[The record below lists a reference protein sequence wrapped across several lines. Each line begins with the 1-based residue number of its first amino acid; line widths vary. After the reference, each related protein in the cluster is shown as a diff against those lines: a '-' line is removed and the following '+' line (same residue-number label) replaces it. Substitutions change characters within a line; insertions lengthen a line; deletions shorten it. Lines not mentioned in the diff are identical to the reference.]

1 MKTTSVKRKEGLPRR
16 VFMVVNIVLCTMM
29 GLLCLMPVLH
39 ILAVSFSSKVAVF
52 SGNVYFTPVQF
63 TLDNYRYV
71 LRDSQFYHAYGV
83 TIIRAILG
91 WLISLALIV
100 LAAYPISLPR
110 SRFPARR
117 FFTWYFVI
125 TMLFGGGMIPTYLVV
140 KDTGL
145 VDTIWALVI
154 PCAVP
159 AFYLI
164 LMTNY
169 MKSLPDAL
177 MEAAY
182 IDGAGH
188 VTTLLRVVLPLSL
201 PSLASISL
209 FIILGHWNDY
219 FMGMIYIRNE
229 NLKPLQTYLRS
240 IIIVDPSAQDAAN
253 VESLAQNL
261 TPDATN
267 GAKIFLGLLP
277 IMVVYPFLQK
287 YFAKGIVRGSVKE

>member
-1 MKTTSVKRKEGLPRR
+1 MKTTSVKRKESLSRR
-16 VFMVVNIVLCTMM
+16 VFMAVNIVICTLM
-29 GLLCLMPVLH
+29 GLLCLLPVVH
-39 ILAVSFSSKVAVF
+39 ILAISFSSKVAVF
-52 SGNVYFTPVQF
+52 SGNVYFTPVDF

-71 LRDSQFYHAYGV
+71 LRDSQFYNAYGI
-83 TIIRAILG
+83 TFIRALIG
-91 WLISLALIV
+91 WVVSMTMIV

-110 SRFPARR
+110 NRFPARR
-117 FFTWYFVI
+117 LFTWYFVI
-125 TMLFGGGMIPTYLVV
+125 TMLFNGGMIPTYLVV
-140 KDTGL
+140 KGTGL
-145 VDTIWALVI
+145 VDTLWSLVI

-159 AFYLI
+159 GFYLI

-169 MKSLPDAL
+169 IKSLPDAL
-177 MEAAY
+177 MEASY

-188 VTTLLRVVLPLSL
+188 VTTLLKVVLPLSL
-201 PSLASISL
+201 PALASISL
-209 FIILGHWNDY
+209 FVILGHWNDY

-229 NLKPLQTYLRS
+229 DLKPLQTYLRS
-240 IIIVDPSAQDAAN
+240 IIIVEPSAQDAAN

-277 IMVVYPFLQK
+277 IMIVYPFLQK